1 MSNAALRGITS
12 EAPVKTRDRIL
23 VRSLELFNEQGERLV
38 STNHIAAALGMSPGN
53 LYYHFPNKEAIILE
67 LFMGYAEQ
75 MQRTLILPHDR
86 PLTQADKVQ
95 LFERILA
102 CLWRHRFL
110 HRDMTHLIS
119 DDSALRDTYR
129 AFARRVMVS
138 VRVLYRQQIES
149 GLMEATEDEIGALV
163 VNIWILATSWGNF
176 LATTGFFGFA
186 EPLTEDMLR
195 QGIYQVICLEAPYLR
210 GEAARGLGD
219 LKASYSNG
227 LRG

>member
-12 EAPVKTRDRIL
+12 EGPVKTRDRIL
-23 VRSLELFNEQGERLV
+23 LRSLELFNEQGERLV

-75 MQRTLILPHDR
+75 MQRTLILPQDR

-138 VRVLYRQQIES
+138 VRVLY
-149 GLMEATEDEIGALV
+149 
-163 VNIWILATSWGNF
+163 
-176 LATTGFFGFA
+176 
-186 EPLTEDMLR
+186 
-195 QGIYQVICLEAPYLR
+195 
-210 GEAARGLGD
+210 
-219 LKASYSNG
+219 
-227 LRG
+227 